1 MRLDFMVVFSNL
13 LGLFL
18 LIGAG
23 FLAARL
29 RILPKEASPYF
40 STLLLKITL
49 PCTIFISLATKEY
62 DPSFIKDSLL
72 TLGIGLV
79 AFPAMQLLGSA
90 GARLLRVPE
99 GKRGIWAYGCA
110 YPNTGF
116 MGFPICLA
124 LFGAEGLALAV
135 IYNIT
140 FNIYVY
146 SIGAIAIA
154 GDGAGAAAGA
164 TAGAAGAAGTAGA
177 AGAAGAVSGSGSAGG
192 QGRRA
197 GRPSLKKVL
206 FTGINFSVLLSLLF
220 YFGRIPVPGPAVIPL
235 THLSNITTPL
245 SMLITGIAI
254 GQNRGAEL
262 FSDRDAW
269 TASAARLLVC
279 PLLLF
284 AVLSHLPIQNRMIV
298 SVISVIMGMPVPG
311 VTTVLA
317 ETYHGNLG
325 MAAKLSLLTNLLSM
339 VTIPLICMLL

>member
-1 MRLDFMVVFSNL
+1 MVVFSNL

-72 TLGIGLV
+72 TLGIGLA

-146 SIGAIAIA
+146 SIGAMAIA
-154 GDGAGAAAGA
+154 GDGAGDAAH
-164 TAGAAGAAGTAGA
+164 TAGD
-177 AGAAGAVSGSGSAGG
+177 AAGAVSASGSAGG
-192 QGRRA
+192 RVARA

-206 FTGINFSVLLSLLF
+206 FTGINFSVLLSLIF

-317 ETYHGNLG
+317 ETYHGNLS

>member
-1 MRLDFMVVFSNL
+1 MHLDFMVVFSNL

-23 FLAARL
+23 ILAARL

-72 TLGIGLV
+72 TLGIGLI
-79 AFPAMQLLGSA
+79 AFPSMQLLGSA

-99 GKRGIWAYGCA
+99 GKRGIWAYCCA

-146 SIGAIAIA
+146 SIGAMAIA
-154 GDGAGAAAGA
+154 GDAAHAAGD
-164 TAGAAGAAGTAGA
+164 
-177 AGAAGAVSGSGSAGG
+177 AAGAVSASGSAGG
-192 QGRRA
+192 QG
-197 GRPSLKKVL
+197 
-206 FTGINFSVLLSLLF
+206 
-220 YFGRIPVPGPAVIPL
+220 
-235 THLSNITTPL
+235 
-245 SMLITGIAI
+245 
-254 GQNRGAEL
+254 
-262 FSDRDAW
+262 
-269 TASAARLLVC
+269 
-279 PLLLF
+279 
-284 AVLSHLPIQNRMIV
+284 
-298 SVISVIMGMPVPG
+298 
-311 VTTVLA
+311 TVLC
-317 ETYHGNLG
+317 
-325 MAAKLSLLTNLLSM
+325 LL
-339 VTIPLICMLL
+339 

>member
-1 MRLDFMVVFSNL
+1 MHLDFMVVFSNL

-18 LIGAG
+18 LIGTG
-23 FLAARL
+23 FLAVRL
-29 RILPKEASPYF
+29 RMLPAGASPCF
-40 STLLLKITL
+40 SALLLKITL
-49 PCTIFISLATKEY
+49 PCTIFIYLATKEY
-62 DPSFIKDSLL
+62 DPAFIRDSLL

-79 AFPAMQLLGSA
+79 AFPAMQLLGSV
-90 GARLLRVPE
+90 GSRLLRVPE
-99 GKRGIWAYGCA
+99 GKRGIWAFCCA

-116 MGFPICLA
+116 MGFPVCLA

-135 IYNIT
+135 IYNIA

-146 SIGAIAIA
+146 SIGAMAIA
-154 GDGAGAAAGA
+154 GDGTGDAADAAGDAVGAASA
-164 TAGAAGAAGTAGA
+164 
-177 AGAAGAVSGSGSAGG
+177 SGSAGG
-192 QGRRA
+192 QV

-206 FTGINFSVLLSLLF
+206 FTGINFSVLLSLIF

-269 TASAARLLVC
+269 TSSAARLLVC

-284 AVLSHLPIQNRMIV
+284 AVLSHLPIHNRMIV

-317 ETYHGNLG
+317 ETYHGNLR

>member
-1 MRLDFMVVFSNL
+1 MHLDFMVVFSNL

-40 STLLLKITL
+40 SALLIKITL

-72 TLGIGLV
+72 TLGIGLA
-79 AFPAMQLLGSA
+79 AFPAMRLLGSA

-146 SIGAIAIA
+146 SIGAMAIA
-154 GDGAGAAAGA
+154 GDAAHAAGD
-164 TAGAAGAAGTAGA
+164 
-177 AGAAGAVSGSGSAGG
+177 AAGAVSASGSAGG
-192 QGRRA
+192 QGSRA

-206 FTGINFSVLLSLLF
+206 FSGINFSVLLSLIF
-220 YFGRIPVPGPAVIPL
+220 YFGRIPVPGPVAIPL

-269 TASAARLLVC
+269 SASAARLLVC

-298 SVISVIMGMPVPG
+298 SVVSVIMGMPVPG

-317 ETYHGNLG
+317 ETYHGNLS

-339 VTIPLICMLL
+339 LTIPLICMLL

>member
-1 MRLDFMVVFSNL
+1 MHLDFMVVFSNL

-23 FLAARL
+23 ILAARL

-72 TLGIGLV
+72 TLGIGLI

-99 GKRGIWAYGCA
+99 GKRGIWAYCCA

-146 SIGAIAIA
+146 SIGAMAIA
-154 GDGAGAAAGA
+154 GDGAGDAGD
-164 TAGAAGAAGTAGA
+164 AAGAASA
-177 AGAAGAVSGSGSAGG
+177 SGSAGG
-192 QGRRA
+192 QGAPA

-206 FTGINFSVLLSLLF
+206 FTGINFSVLLSLIF

-254 GQNRGAEL
+254 GQSRGAEL

-269 TASAARLLVC
+269 TASAARLLIC
-279 PLLLF
+279 PLLRF
-284 AVLSHLPIQNRMIV
+284 AVLSHLPIRNRMIV
-298 SVISVIMGMPVPG
+298 SVVSVIMGMPVPG

-317 ETYHGNLG
+317 ETYHGNLS

>member
-1 MRLDFMVVFSNL
+1 MHLDFMVVFSNL

-23 FLAARL
+23 ILAARL

-62 DPSFIKDSLL
+62 DPSFIQDSLL

-99 GKRGIWAYGCA
+99 GKRGIWAYCCA

-146 SIGAIAIA
+146 SIGAMAIA
-154 GDGAGAAAGA
+154 GDGAGDAGD
-164 TAGAAGAAGTAGA
+164 AAGAASA
-177 AGAAGAVSGSGSAGG
+177 SGSAGG
-192 QGRRA
+192 QGAPA

-206 FTGINFSVLLSLLF
+206 FTGINFSVLLSLIF

-254 GQNRGAEL
+254 GQSRGAEL

-269 TASAARLLVC
+269 TASAARLLIC

-298 SVISVIMGMPVPG
+298 SVVSVIMGMPVPG

-317 ETYHGNLG
+317 ETYHGNLS

>member
-1 MRLDFMVVFSNL
+1 MHLDFMVVFSNL

-23 FLAARL
+23 ILAARL

-72 TLGIGLV
+72 TLGIGLI

-99 GKRGIWAYGCA
+99 GKRGIWAYCCA

-146 SIGAIAIA
+146 SIGAMAIA
-154 GDGAGAAAGA
+154 GDGAGDAGD
-164 TAGAAGAAGTAGA
+164 AAGAASA
-177 AGAAGAVSGSGSAGG
+177 SGSAGG
-192 QGRRA
+192 QGAPA

-206 FTGINFSVLLSLLF
+206 FTDINFSVLLSLIF

-254 GQNRGAEL
+254 GQSRGAEL

-269 TASAARLLVC
+269 TASAARLLIC

-284 AVLSHLPIQNRMIV
+284 AVLSHLPIRNRMIV
-298 SVISVIMGMPVPG
+298 SVVSVIMGMPVPG

-317 ETYHGNLG
+317 ETYHGNLS

>member
-1 MRLDFMVVFSNL
+1 MHLDFMVVFSNL

-23 FLAARL
+23 YLAARL

-72 TLGIGLV
+72 TLGIGLI

-99 GKRGIWAYGCA
+99 GKRGIWAYCCA

-146 SIGAIAIA
+146 SIGAMAIA
-154 GDGAGAAAGA
+154 GDGAGDAGD
-164 TAGAAGAAGTAGA
+164 AGDS
-177 AGAAGAVSGSGSAGG
+177 AGAVPASGSAGRKG
-192 QGRRA
+192 NRA

-254 GQNRGAEL
+254 GQSRGAEL

-269 TASAARLLVC
+269 TASAARLLIC

-298 SVISVIMGMPVPG
+298 SVVSVIMGMPVPG

-317 ETYHGNLG
+317 ETYHGNLS

>member
-1 MRLDFMVVFSNL
+1 MHLDFMVVFSNL

-40 STLLLKITL
+40 SALLIKITL

-72 TLGIGLV
+72 TLGIGLA

-146 SIGAIAIA
+146 SIGAMAIA
-154 GDGAGAAAGA
+154 GDGAGDAAH
-164 TAGAAGAAGTAGA
+164 TAGD
-177 AGAAGAVSGSGSAGG
+177 AAGAVSASGSAGG
-192 QGRRA
+192 RVGRA

-206 FTGINFSVLLSLLF
+206 FTGINFSVLLSLIF

-298 SVISVIMGMPVPG
+298 SVVSVIMGMPVPG

-317 ETYHGNLG
+317 ETYHGNLS

>member
-1 MRLDFMVVFSNL
+1 MHLDFMVVFSNL

-23 FLAARL
+23 ILAARL

-72 TLGIGLV
+72 TLGIGLI

-99 GKRGIWAYGCA
+99 GKRGIWAYCCA

-146 SIGAIAIA
+146 SIGAMAIA
-154 GDGAGAAAGA
+154 GDGAGDAGDAAGA
-164 TAGAAGAAGTAGA
+164 DSA
-177 AGAAGAVSGSGSAGG
+177 SGSAGG
-192 QGRRA
+192 QGAPA

-206 FTGINFSVLLSLLF
+206 FTGINFSVLLSLIF

-254 GQNRGAEL
+254 GQSRGAEL

-269 TASAARLLVC
+269 TASAARLLIC

-298 SVISVIMGMPVPG
+298 SVVSVIMGMPVPG

-317 ETYHGNLG
+317 ETYHGNLS

>member
-1 MRLDFMVVFSNL
+1 MHLDFMVVFSNL

-40 STLLLKITL
+40 STLLIKITL

-62 DPSFIKDSLL
+62 DPAFIKDSLL
-72 TLGIGLV
+72 TLAIGLV
-79 AFPAMQLLGSA
+79 AFPAMQLLGGA

-99 GKRGIWAYGCA
+99 GKRGIWAFGCA

-116 MGFPICLA
+116 MGFPVCLA

-135 IYNIT
+135 IYNIA
-140 FNIYVY
+140 FNVYVY
-146 SIGAIAIA
+146 SIGAMAIA
-154 GDGAGAAAGA
+154 GDAPAAAGTDA
-164 TAGAAGAAGTAGA
+164 SAAAGPG
-177 AGAAGAVSGSGSAGG
+177 VPGSSAG
-192 QGRRA
+192 QGGKA
-197 GRPSLKKVL
+197 GRPSLRKL
-206 FTGINFSVLLSLLF
+206 FLTGINLSVLLSLVF
-220 YFGRIPVPGPAVIPL
+220 YFGRIPVPGPAAIPL

-245 SMLITGIAI
+245 SMLITGMAI
-254 GQNRGAEL
+254 GQSRGAEL

-269 TASAARLLVC
+269 SASAARLLLC
-279 PLLLF
+279 PLLIF
-284 AVLSHLPIQNRMIV
+284 AVLSHLPLQNRMIV
-298 SVISVIMGMPVPG
+298 SVVSVIMGMPVPG

-317 ETYHGNLG
+317 ETYHGNLS

-339 VTIPLICMLL
+339 ATIPFICMLL

>member
-1 MRLDFMVVFSNL
+1 MHLDFMVVFSNL

-23 FLAARL
+23 ILAARL

-72 TLGIGLV
+72 TLGIGLI

-99 GKRGIWAYGCA
+99 GKRGIWAYCCA

-146 SIGAIAIA
+146 SIGAMAIA
-154 GDGAGAAAGA
+154 GDGAGDAGD
-164 TAGAAGAAGTAGA
+164 AAGAASA
-177 AGAAGAVSGSGSAGG
+177 SGSAGG
-192 QGRRA
+192 QGAPA

-206 FTGINFSVLLSLLF
+206 FTGINFSVLLSLIF

-298 SVISVIMGMPVPG
+298 SVVSVIMGMPVPG

-317 ETYHGNLG
+317 ETYHGNLS

>member
-1 MRLDFMVVFSNL
+1 MHLDFMVVFSNL

-40 STLLLKITL
+40 SALLIKITL

-62 DPSFIKDSLL
+62 DPSFIKDSFL
-72 TLGIGLV
+72 TLGIGLI

-99 GKRGIWAYGCA
+99 GKRGIWAFGCA

-146 SIGAIAIA
+146 SIGAMAIA
-154 GDGAGAAAGA
+154 GDAAHAAGD
-164 TAGAAGAAGTAGA
+164 
-177 AGAAGAVSGSGSAGG
+177 AAGAVSGSGSAGG
-192 QGRRA
+192 QGNRA

-206 FTGINFSVLLSLLF
+206 FTGINFSVLLSLIF
-220 YFGRIPVPGPAVIPL
+220 YFGRIPVPGPVAIPL

-269 TASAARLLVC
+269 SASAARLLVC

-298 SVISVIMGMPVPG
+298 SVVSVIMGMPVPG

-317 ETYHGNLG
+317 ETYHGNLS

-339 VTIPLICMLL
+339 LTIPLICMLL

>member
-1 MRLDFMVVFSNL
+1 MHLDFMVVFTNL

-40 STLLLKITL
+40 STLLIKITL

-62 DPSFIKDSLL
+62 DPAFIKDSLL

-79 AFPAMQLLGSA
+79 AFPAMQFLGSA
-90 GARLLRVPE
+90 AARLLRVPN
-99 GKRGIWAYGCA
+99 GKRGIWAFGCA

-146 SIGAIAIA
+146 SIGAMAIA
-154 GDGAGAAAGA
+154 GDAPASAANAETAGAAASA
-164 TAGAAGAAGTAGA
+164 AAGPG
-177 AGAAGAVSGSGSAGG
+177 VSGSAAGKNG
-192 QGRRA
+192 KA
-197 GRPSLKKVL
+197 GRPSLKKLL
-206 FTGINFSVLLSLLF
+206 FTGINLSVLLSLIF
-220 YFGRIPVPGPAVIPL
+220 YFGRIPVPGPAAIPL

-245 SMLITGIAI
+245 SMLITGMAI
-254 GQNRGAEL
+254 GQSRGAEL

-269 TASAARLLVC
+269 SASAVRLLFC
-279 PLLLF
+279 PLLIF
-284 AVLSHLPIQNRMIV
+284 AILSHLPIQNRMIV
-298 SVISVIMGMPVPG
+298 SVVSVIMGMPVPG

-317 ETYHGNLG
+317 EAYHGNLS
-325 MAAKLSLLTNLLSM
+325 MAAKLSLLTNMLSM
-339 VTIPLICMLL
+339 LTIPLICMLL

>member
-1 MRLDFMVVFSNL
+1 MVVFTNL

-40 STLLLKITL
+40 STLLIKITL

-62 DPSFIKDSLL
+62 DPAFIKDSLL
-72 TLGIGLV
+72 TLGIGLA
-79 AFPAMQLLGSA
+79 AFPAMQFLGSA
-90 GARLLRVPE
+90 AARLLRVPN
-99 GKRGIWAYGCA
+99 GKRGIWAFGCA

-146 SIGAIAIA
+146 SIGAMAIA
-154 GDGAGAAAGA
+154 GDASSAAAD
-164 TAGAAGAAGTAGA
+164 TETAAGPG
-177 AGAAGAVSGSGSAGG
+177 VSGSAAGKNG
-192 QGRRA
+192 KA
-197 GRPSLKKVL
+197 GRPSLKKIL
-206 FTGINFSVLLSLLF
+206 FTGINLSVLLSLVF
-220 YFGRIPVPGPAVIPL
+220 YFGRIPVPGPAAIPL

-245 SMLITGIAI
+245 SMLITGMAI
-254 GQNRGAEL
+254 GQSRGAEL

-269 TASAARLLVC
+269 SASAVRLLFC
-279 PLLLF
+279 PLLIF
-284 AVLSHLPIQNRMIV
+284 AILSHLPIQNRMIV
-298 SVISVIMGMPVPG
+298 SVVSVIMGMPVPG

-317 ETYHGNLG
+317 ETYHGNLS

>member
-1 MRLDFMVVFSNL
+1 MHLDFMVVFSNL

-23 FLAARL
+23 ILAVRL

-72 TLGIGLV
+72 TLGIGLI

-99 GKRGIWAYGCA
+99 GKRGIWAYCCA

-146 SIGAIAIA
+146 SIGAMAIA
-154 GDGAGAAAGA
+154 GDGAGDAGD
-164 TAGAAGAAGTAGA
+164 AAGAASA
-177 AGAAGAVSGSGSAGG
+177 SGSAGG
-192 QGRRA
+192 QGAPA

-206 FTGINFSVLLSLLF
+206 FTGINFSVLLSLIF

-254 GQNRGAEL
+254 GQSRGAEL

-269 TASAARLLVC
+269 TASAARLLIC

-284 AVLSHLPIQNRMIV
+284 AVLSHLPIRNRMIV
-298 SVISVIMGMPVPG
+298 SVVSVIMGMPVPG

-317 ETYHGNLG
+317 ETYHGNLS

>member
-1 MRLDFMVVFSNL
+1 MHLDFMVVFTNL

-72 TLGIGLV
+72 TLGIGLIV
-79 AFPAMQLLGSA
+79 FPAMQFLGSA
-90 GARLLRVPE
+90 AARLLRVPE

-146 SIGAIAIA
+146 SIGAMAIA
-154 GDGAGAAAGA
+154 GDGAGDAGD
-164 TAGAAGAAGTAGA
+164 AAGAASA
-177 AGAAGAVSGSGSAGG
+177 SGSAGG
-192 QGRRA
+192 QGAPA

-206 FTGINFSVLLSLLF
+206 FTGINFSVLLSLIF

-254 GQNRGAEL
+254 GQSRGAEL

-269 TASAARLLVC
+269 TASAARLLIC

-284 AVLSHLPIQNRMIV
+284 AVLSHLPIRNRMIV
-298 SVISVIMGMPVPG
+298 SVVSVIMGMPVPG

-317 ETYHGNLG
+317 ETYHGNLS

-339 VTIPLICMLL
+339 LTIPLICMLL

>member
-1 MRLDFMVVFSNL
+1 MHLDFMVVFSNL

-23 FLAARL
+23 ILSARL

-72 TLGIGLV
+72 TLGIGLI

-99 GKRGIWAYGCA
+99 GKRGIWAYCCA

-140 FNIYVY
+140 FNIYGY

-154 GDGAGAAAGA
+154 GDGAGAAGDAGDS
-164 TAGAAGAAGTAGA
+164 
-177 AGAAGAVSGSGSAGG
+177 AGAVPASGSAGG
-192 QGRRA
+192 QGAPA

-206 FTGINFSVLLSLLF
+206 FTGINFSVLLSLIF

-254 GQNRGAEL
+254 GQSRGAEL

-269 TASAARLLVC
+269 TASAARLLIC

-298 SVISVIMGMPVPG
+298 SVVSVIMGMPVPG

-317 ETYHGNLG
+317 ETYHGNLS

>member
-1 MRLDFMVVFSNL
+1 MHLDFMVVFSNL

-40 STLLLKITL
+40 SALLIKITL

-72 TLGIGLV
+72 TLGIGLI

-99 GKRGIWAYGCA
+99 GKRGIWAFGCA

-146 SIGAIAIA
+146 SIGAMAIA
-154 GDGAGAAAGA
+154 GDAAHAAGD
-164 TAGAAGAAGTAGA
+164 
-177 AGAAGAVSGSGSAGG
+177 AAGAVSASGSAGG
-192 QGRRA
+192 QGNRA
-197 GRPSLKKVL
+197 GKPSLKKVL
-206 FTGINFSVLLSLLF
+206 FTGINFSVLLSLIF
-220 YFGRIPVPGPAVIPL
+220 YFGRIPVPRPVAIPL

-269 TASAARLLVC
+269 SASAARLLVC

-298 SVISVIMGMPVPG
+298 SVVSVIMGMPVPG

-317 ETYHGNLG
+317 ETYHGNLS

-339 VTIPLICMLL
+339 LTIPLICMLL

>member
-1 MRLDFMVVFSNL
+1 MHLDFMVVFSNL

-72 TLGIGLV
+72 TLGIGLI

-146 SIGAIAIA
+146 SIGAMAIA
-154 GDGAGAAAGA
+154 GDGAGDAAH
-164 TAGAAGAAGTAGA
+164 TAGD
-177 AGAAGAVSGSGSAGG
+177 AAGAVSASGSAGG
-192 QGRRA
+192 RVARA

-206 FTGINFSVLLSLLF
+206 FTGINFSVLLSLIF

-298 SVISVIMGMPVPG
+298 SVVSVIMGMPVPG

-317 ETYHGNLG
+317 ETYHGNLS

>member
-23 FLAARL
+23 YLAARL

-146 SIGAIAIA
+146 SIGAMAIA
-154 GDGAGAAAGA
+154 GDASDAAGD
-164 TAGAAGAAGTAGA
+164 AGDS
-177 AGAAGAVSGSGSAGG
+177 AGAVPVSGSAGRKG
-192 QGRRA
+192 NRA

-206 FTGINFSVLLSLLF
+206 FTGINFSVLLSLIF

-254 GQNRGAEL
+254 GQSRGAEL

-269 TASAARLLVC
+269 TSSAARLLVC
-279 PLLLF
+279 PLLIF
-284 AVLSHLPIQNRMIV
+284 AVLSHLPIRNRMIV

-317 ETYHGNLG
+317 ETYHGNLS

>member
-1 MRLDFMVVFSNL
+1 MVVFSNL

-40 STLLLKITL
+40 STLLIKITL

-62 DPSFIKDSLL
+62 DPSFIQDSLL
-72 TLGIGLV
+72 TLGIGLI

-99 GKRGIWAYGCA
+99 GKRGIWAFGCA

-116 MGFPICLA
+116 MGFPVCLA

-135 IYNIT
+135 IYNIA
-140 FNIYVY
+140 FNVYVY
-146 SIGAIAIA
+146 SIGAMAIA
-154 GDGAGAAAGA
+154 GDASAAAGTDA
-164 TAGAAGAAGTAGA
+164 SAAAGPG
-177 AGAAGAVSGSGSAGG
+177 VPGSSEGRGG
-192 QGRRA
+192 KA
-197 GRPSLKKVL
+197 GRPSLRKL
-206 FTGINFSVLLSLLF
+206 FLTGINLSVLLSLIF
-220 YFGRIPVPGPAVIPL
+220 YFGRIPVPGPAAIPL
-235 THLSNITTPL
+235 THLSNITT
-245 SMLITGIAI
+245 
-254 GQNRGAEL
+254 
-262 FSDRDAW
+262 
-269 TASAARLLVC
+269 RLLLC
-279 PLLLF
+279 PLLIF
-284 AVLSHLPIQNRMIV
+284 AVLSHLPVQYRMIV
-298 SVISVIMGMPVPG
+298 SVVSVIMGMPVPG

-317 ETYHGNLG
+317 ETYHGNLS

>member
-1 MRLDFMVVFSNL
+1 MHLDFMVVFSNL

-72 TLGIGLV
+72 TLGIGLA

-146 SIGAIAIA
+146 SIGAMAIA
-154 GDGAGAAAGA
+154 GDGAGDAAH
-164 TAGAAGAAGTAGA
+164 TAGD
-177 AGAAGAVSGSGSAGG
+177 AAGAVSASGSAGG
-192 QGRRA
+192 RVARA

-206 FTGINFSVLLSLLF
+206 FTGINFSVLLSLIF

-298 SVISVIMGMPVPG
+298 SVVSVIMGMPVPG

-317 ETYHGNLG
+317 ETYHGNLS

>member
-1 MRLDFMVVFSNL
+1 MHLDFMVVFSNL

-23 FLAARL
+23 YLAARL

-40 STLLLKITL
+40 STLLIKITL

-99 GKRGIWAYGCA
+99 GKRGIWAFGCA

-146 SIGAIAIA
+146 SIGAMAIA
-154 GDGAGAAAGA
+154 GDAAD
-164 TAGAAGAAGTAGA
+164 AAGAASASGTAG
-177 AGAAGAVSGSGSAGG
+177 G
-192 QGRRA
+192 QV

-206 FTGINFSVLLSLLF
+206 FTGINFSVLLSLIF
-220 YFGRIPVPGPAVIPL
+220 YFERIPVPGPAVIPL

-245 SMLITGIAI
+245 SMLITGMAI
-254 GQNRGAEL
+254 GQSRAAEL
-262 FSDRDAW
+262 FNDRDAW
-269 TASAARLLVC
+269 SASAARLLFC
-279 PLLLF
+279 PLLTF
-284 AVLSHLPIQNRMIV
+284 AVLSHLPIRNLMIV
-298 SVISVIMGMPVPG
+298 SVISVVMGMPVPG
-311 VTTVLA
+311 ITTVLA
-317 ETYHGNLG
+317 ETYHGNLS

-339 VTIPLICMLL
+339 LTIPLICMLL

>member
-1 MRLDFMVVFSNL
+1 MVVFSNL

-40 STLLLKITL
+40 STMLLKITL

-62 DPSFIKDSLL
+62 DPAFIKDSLL
-72 TLGIGLV
+72 TLGIGLI

-146 SIGAIAIA
+146 SIGAMAIA
-154 GDGAGAAAGA
+154 GDGAGD
-164 TAGAAGAAGTAGA
+164 AAGAADD
-177 AGAAGAVSGSGSAGG
+177 AAGAVSASGSAGRKG
-192 QGRRA
+192 SRA

-206 FTGINFSVLLSLLF
+206 FTGINFSVLLSLIF
-220 YFGRIPVPGPAVIPL
+220 YFGRIPVPGPAVIPM

-279 PLLLF
+279 PLLIF

-317 ETYHGNLG
+317 ETYHGNLS

-339 VTIPLICMLL
+339 LTIPLICMLL

>member
-1 MRLDFMVVFSNL
+1 MHLDFMVVFSNL

-23 FLAARL
+23 ILAARL

-72 TLGIGLV
+72 TLGIGLI

-99 GKRGIWAYGCA
+99 GKRGIWAYCCA

-154 GDGAGAAAGA
+154 GDGAGAAGDAGDS
-164 TAGAAGAAGTAGA
+164 
-177 AGAAGAVSGSGSAGG
+177 AGAVPASGSAGG
-192 QGRRA
+192 QGAPA

-206 FTGINFSVLLSLLF
+206 FTGINFSVLLSLIF

-254 GQNRGAEL
+254 GQSRGAEL

-269 TASAARLLVC
+269 TASAARLLIC

-298 SVISVIMGMPVPG
+298 SVVSVIMGMPVPG

-317 ETYHGNLG
+317 ETYHGNLS

>member
-1 MRLDFMVVFSNL
+1 MHLDFMVVFSNL

-23 FLAARL
+23 ILAARL

-79 AFPAMQLLGSA
+79 AFPAMQFLGSA
-90 GARLLRVPE
+90 GARLLRIPE
-99 GKRGIWAYGCA
+99 GKRGIWAFCCA

-116 MGFPICLA
+116 MGFPVCLA

-135 IYNIT
+135 IYNIA

-146 SIGAIAIA
+146 SIGAMAIA
-154 GDGAGAAAGA
+154 GDSSAAA
-164 TAGAAGAAGTAGA
+164 AASAAADQK
-177 AGAAGAVSGSGSAGG
+177 V
-192 QGRRA
+192 RA
-197 GRPSLKKVL
+197 GKPSLKQVL
-206 FTGINFSVLLSLLF
+206 FTRINFSVLLSLIF
-220 YFGRIPVPGPAVIPL
+220 YFGRIPVPGPAAIPL

-245 SMLITGIAI
+245 SMLITGMAI
-254 GQNRGAEL
+254 GQSRAAEL
-262 FSDRDAW
+262 FNDRDAW
-269 TASAARLLVC
+269 SASAARLLFC
-279 PLLLF
+279 PLLTF
-284 AVLSHLPIQNRMIV
+284 AVLSHLPIRNLMIV
-298 SVISVIMGMPVPG
+298 SVISVVMGMPVPG

-317 ETYHGNLG
+317 ETYHGNLS

>member
-1 MRLDFMVVFSNL
+1 MHLDFMVVFSNL

-72 TLGIGLV
+72 TLGIGLA

-146 SIGAIAIA
+146 SIGAMAIA
-154 GDGAGAAAGA
+154 GDGAGDAAH
-164 TAGAAGAAGTAGA
+164 TAGD
-177 AGAAGAVSGSGSAGG
+177 AAGAVSASGSAGG
-192 QGRRA
+192 RVARA

-206 FTGINFSVLLSLLF
+206 FTGINFSVLLSLIF

-245 SMLITGIAI
+245 SMGS
-254 GQNRGAEL
+254 L
-262 FSDRDAW
+262 FY
-269 TASAARLLVC
+269 
-279 PLLLF
+279 F
-284 AVLSHLPIQNRMIV
+284 NI
-298 SVISVIMGMPVPG
+298 
-311 VTTVLA
+311 
-317 ETYHGNLG
+317 
-325 MAAKLSLLTNLLSM
+325 
-339 VTIPLICMLL
+339 

>member
-1 MRLDFMVVFSNL
+1 MHLDFMVVFSNL

-72 TLGIGLV
+72 TLGIGLA

-99 GKRGIWAYGCA
+99 VKRGIWAYGCA

-146 SIGAIAIA
+146 SIGAMAIA
-154 GDGAGAAAGA
+154 GDGAGDAAH
-164 TAGAAGAAGTAGA
+164 TAGD
-177 AGAAGAVSGSGSAGG
+177 AAGAVSASGSAGG
-192 QGRRA
+192 RVARA

-206 FTGINFSVLLSLLF
+206 FTGINFSVLLSLIF

-298 SVISVIMGMPVPG
+298 SVVSVIMGMPVPG

-317 ETYHGNLG
+317 ETYHGNLS

>member
-1 MRLDFMVVFSNL
+1 MHLDFMVVFSNL

-18 LIGAG
+18 LIGTG
-23 FLAARL
+23 FLAVRL
-29 RILPKEASPYF
+29 RMLPAGASPCF
-40 STLLLKITL
+40 SALLLKITL

-62 DPSFIKDSLL
+62 DPAFIRDSLL
-72 TLGIGLV
+72 TLGIGLI

-99 GKRGIWAYGCA
+99 GKRGIWAYCCA

-146 SIGAIAIA
+146 SIGAMAIA
-154 GDGAGAAAGA
+154 GDGAGDAGD
-164 TAGAAGAAGTAGA
+164 AAGAASA
-177 AGAAGAVSGSGSAGG
+177 SGSAGG
-192 QGRRA
+192 QGAPA

-206 FTGINFSVLLSLLF
+206 FTGINFSVLLSLIF

-254 GQNRGAEL
+254 GQSRGAEL

-269 TASAARLLVC
+269 TASAARLLIC

-284 AVLSHLPIQNRMIV
+284 AVLSHLPIRNRMIV
-298 SVISVIMGMPVPG
+298 SVVSVIMGMPVPG

-317 ETYHGNLG
+317 ETYHGNLS

>member
-1 MRLDFMVVFSNL
+1 MHLDFMVVFSNL

-23 FLAARL
+23 ILAARL

-72 TLGIGLV
+72 TLGIGLI

-99 GKRGIWAYGCA
+99 GKRGIWAYCCA

-146 SIGAIAIA
+146 SIGAMAIA
-154 GDGAGAAAGA
+154 GDGAGDAGD
-164 TAGAAGAAGTAGA
+164 AAGAASA
-177 AGAAGAVSGSGSAGG
+177 SGSAGG
-192 QGRRA
+192 QGAPA

-206 FTGINFSVLLSLLF
+206 FTGINFSVLLSLIF

-254 GQNRGAEL
+254 GQSRGAEL

-269 TASAARLLVC
+269 TASAARLLIC

-298 SVISVIMGMPVPG
+298 SVVSVIMGMPVPG

-317 ETYHGNLG
+317 ETYHGNLS

>member
-1 MRLDFMVVFSNL
+1 MHLDFMVVFSNL

-23 FLAARL
+23 ILAARL

-72 TLGIGLV
+72 TLGIGLI

-99 GKRGIWAYGCA
+99 GKRGIWAYCCA

-146 SIGAIAIA
+146 SIGAMAIA
-154 GDGAGAAAGA
+154 GDGAGDAGD
-164 TAGAAGAAGTAGA
+164 AAGAASA
-177 AGAAGAVSGSGSAGG
+177 SGSAGG
-192 QGRRA
+192 QGAPA

-206 FTGINFSVLLSLLF
+206 FTGINFSVLLSLIF

-254 GQNRGAEL
+254 GQSRGAEL

-269 TASAARLLVC
+269 TASAARLLIC

-284 AVLSHLPIQNRMIV
+284 AVLSHLPIRNRMIV
-298 SVISVIMGMPVPG
+298 SVVSVIMGMPVPG

-317 ETYHGNLG
+317 ETYHGNLS

>member
-1 MRLDFMVVFSNL
+1 MHLDFMVVFSNL

-23 FLAARL
+23 ILAARL

-72 TLGIGLV
+72 TLGIGLI

-99 GKRGIWAYGCA
+99 GKRGIWAYCCA

-146 SIGAIAIA
+146 SIGAMAIA
-154 GDGAGAAAGA
+154 GDGAGDAGD
-164 TAGAAGAAGTAGA
+164 AAGAASA
-177 AGAAGAVSGSGSAGG
+177 SGSAGG
-192 QGRRA
+192 QGAPA

-206 FTGINFSVLLSLLF
+206 FTGINFSVLLSLIF

-254 GQNRGAEL
+254 GQSRGADL

-269 TASAARLLVC
+269 TASAARLLIC

-284 AVLSHLPIQNRMIV
+284 AVLSHLPIRNRMIV
-298 SVISVIMGMPVPG
+298 SVVSVIMGMPVPG

-317 ETYHGNLG
+317 ETYHGNLS

>member
-1 MRLDFMVVFSNL
+1 MHLDFMVVFSNL

-62 DPSFIKDSLL
+62 DPAFIKDSLL
-72 TLGIGLV
+72 TLGIGLI

-146 SIGAIAIA
+146 SIGAMAIA
-154 GDGAGAAAGA
+154 GDGAGD
-164 TAGAAGAAGTAGA
+164 AAGAADD
-177 AGAAGAVSGSGSAGG
+177 AAGAVSASGSAGRKG
-192 QGRRA
+192 SRA

-206 FTGINFSVLLSLLF
+206 FTGINFSVLLSLIF
-220 YFGRIPVPGPAVIPL
+220 YFGRIPVPGPAVIPM

-279 PLLLF
+279 PLLIF

-317 ETYHGNLG
+317 ETYHGNLS

-339 VTIPLICMLL
+339 LTIPLICMLL

>member
-1 MRLDFMVVFSNL
+1 MHLDFMVVFSNL

-72 TLGIGLV
+72 TLGIGLI

-99 GKRGIWAYGCA
+99 GKRGIWAYCCA

-146 SIGAIAIA
+146 SIGAMAIA
-154 GDGAGAAAGA
+154 GDGAGDAGD
-164 TAGAAGAAGTAGA
+164 AAGAASA
-177 AGAAGAVSGSGSAGG
+177 SGSAGG
-192 QGRRA
+192 QGAPA

-206 FTGINFSVLLSLLF
+206 FTGINFSVLLSLIF
-220 YFGRIPVPGPAVIPL
+220 YFGRIPVPGPAAIPL

-254 GQNRGAEL
+254 GQSRGAEL

-269 TASAARLLVC
+269 TASAARLLIC

-298 SVISVIMGMPVPG
+298 SVVSVIMGMPVPG

-317 ETYHGNLG
+317 ETYHGNLS

-339 VTIPLICMLL
+339 LTIPLICMLL